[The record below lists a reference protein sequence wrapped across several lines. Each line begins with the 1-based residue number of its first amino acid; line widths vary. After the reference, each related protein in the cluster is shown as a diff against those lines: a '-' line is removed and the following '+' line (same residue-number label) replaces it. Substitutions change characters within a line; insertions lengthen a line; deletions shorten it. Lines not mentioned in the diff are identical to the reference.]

1 MRVSHPRPPPGE
13 PAKVVAMTSTP
24 VRPDPVPP
32 APTVRQLADATPAGR
47 DRYVD
52 LLRVVSIGVVVV
64 GHWLMAGVESGP
76 TGGLRV
82 TNALGTLQWLQ
93 PATWLLQV
101 MPVFFLVGGFVHLTA
116 LRALERRGGGY
127 ADFVR
132 PRAVR
137 LLRPLLVFLA
147 VWVVLALLLEV
158 TGWQAGV
165 AAVAVRTVVQPLWFL
180 GVYLGVVALAPL
192 TYRWHRRSGATVPVV
207 LALAATGVDVVRLGA
222 GVPAAG
228 VLNVALVWLA
238 VHQLGFLYADGILTR
253 GGRRTAA
260 LLAVGG
266 LGTVV
271 VLTVVTGAYPVSMVG
286 LPGEPVSN
294 MNPPTVALLAH
305 AVWLTGVVL
314 LLRGPASRWL
324 DRPRVWTAVV
334 AANGVAMTTFLW
346 HLSALF
352 ALYAAVLAAGVP
364 LPAVGERGWWL
375 TRPVW
380 LAVLAVLCGLLVAV
394 FRGAERP
401 AAPRPAA
408 SRPAALGAPVAA
420 LGMAAATVGVLGVAV
435 TGLGGMLAGR
445 QVTLVLVPMTA
456 VGALALLAAG
466 VALLRVVRLPG

>member
-1 MRVSHPRPPPGE
+1 
-13 PAKVVAMTSTP
+13 MTSTSP
-24 VRPDPVPP
+24 VRAVPQST
-32 APTVRQLADATPAGR
+32 AGLAAATPAGR

-52 LLRVVSIGVVVV
+52 LLRVVSIGVVVL
-64 GHWLMAGVESGP
+64 GHWLMAVVEP
-76 TGGLRV
+76 DPVGGLRV
-82 TNALGTLQWLQ
+82 SNALSALPWLQ

-116 LRALERRGGGY
+116 LRTLERRGGGY

-132 PRAVR
+132 GRAVR

-147 VWVVLALLLEV
+147 GWVALALLLEV
-158 TGWQAGV
+158 TGRQTGV
-165 AAVAVRTVVQPLWFL
+165 AAVAVRTAAQPLWFL

-192 TYRWHRRSGATVPVV
+192 MYRWHRRHRAAVPAV
-207 LALAATGVDVVRLGA
+207 LALAAAGVDAVRFGA
-222 GVPAAG
+222 GAEAVGA
-228 VLNVALVWLA
+228 LNVALVWLA
-238 VHQLGFLYADGILTR
+238 VHQLGYLYADGTLLR
-253 GGRRTAA
+253 AGRRTGA
-260 LLAVGG
+260 LLAATG
-266 LGTVV
+266 LGAVV

-305 AVWLTGVVL
+305 AMWLTGVVL
-314 LLRGPASRWL
+314 LLRGPATRWL

-334 AANGVAMTTFLW
+334 AANGVVMTTFLW

-352 ALYAAVLAAGVP
+352 ALYAAVLAVGLP
-364 LPAVGERGWWL
+364 LAAVGERGWWL

-380 LAVLAVLCGLLVAV
+380 LAVLAVLCGLLVAA
-394 FRGAERP
+394 FRGAERPVAVRP

-408 SRPAALGAPVAA
+408 PHPVAPGPAALGAPVAA
-420 LGMAAATVGVLGVAV
+420 LGTAAVTVGVLGVAV

-466 VALLRVVRLPG
+466 AALLRVVRLPG